1 MLFAMLAG
9 TAVKVSANLPIVY
22 EWAGRDN
29 LSFKMLDGDFSKFL
43 KLTCDDE
50 EVDPINYTV
59 SAENGNILTLKEEYL
74 KTLANGTY
82 SFTCYSSGEGVEIP
96 MYGEIVDSPGPPYGI
111 EFPSISAHYT
121 LTRITCAG
129 ENMDPSYYTVTKDKG
144 YNQVTFKEGAPPI
157 IDFKAYFSAEYIEE
171 TALLHVDIQAPS
183 FVEESTSD
191 ATADTSEESMSIAA
205 AVSDDASTSDTY
217 DENLTLDASDASTD
231 SGDGL
236 GLEADSKSKTGNN
249 KGAAA
254 LTILVIVL
262 VSVSGC
268 VALGVVLLKRY
279 RSKKERD

>member
-1 MLFAMLAG
+1 MINAKGLTVLRNLLKKLTVGLLPAVMLFAMLAG

-111 EFPSISAHYT
+111 EHICALYT
-121 LTRITCAG
+121 
-129 ENMDPSYYTVTKDKG
+129 D
-144 YNQVTFKEGAPPI
+144 
-157 IDFKAYFSAEYIEE
+157 AYHLCGRKYGSF
-171 TALLHVDIQAPS
+171 LL
-183 FVEESTSD
+183 
-191 ATADTSEESMSIAA
+191 
-205 AVSDDASTSDTY
+205 Y
-217 DENLTLDASDASTD
+217 C
-231 SGDGL
+231 
-236 GLEADSKSKTGNN
+236 N
-249 KGAAA
+249 KGQR
-254 LTILVIVL
+254 L
-262 VSVSGC
+262 
-268 VALGVVLLKRY
+268 
-279 RSKKERD
+279 